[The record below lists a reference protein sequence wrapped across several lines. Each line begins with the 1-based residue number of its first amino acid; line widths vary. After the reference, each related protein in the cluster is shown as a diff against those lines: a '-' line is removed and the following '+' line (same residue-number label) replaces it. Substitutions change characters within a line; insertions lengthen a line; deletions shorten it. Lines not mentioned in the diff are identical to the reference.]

1 LVYELLKTLFVDS
14 CPACGGPSDSGF
26 CAICATEFARVPNAC
41 ARCGLARPVAQCP
54 REQAPWHIDAT
65 VAPFSYGAPLDHYVH
80 ALKYRGVR
88 LLGRALGLL
97 LSPSVGPPS
106 DAVDALVAVPLHGA
120 RLRERGYN
128 QALEIAR
135 ALSRAHR
142 LPVLEHG
149 IARTAATATQTGQGA
164 RERRASMTGA
174 FRVERSLA
182 GQRIAIV
189 DDVVTTGATVNALA
203 VELRAAGATSCC
215 VFAVARTPE
224 PAQGRKV

>member
-1 LVYELLKTLFVDS
+1 MVYRFLKELFVES
-14 CPACGGPSDSGF
+14 CPACGGPSSAGF
-26 CAICATEFARVPNAC
+26 CAICSTEFARVTNAC
-41 ARCGLARPVAQCP
+41 SRCGLARPVAHCP
-54 REQAPWHIDAT
+54 LEQAPWHIAAT
-65 VAPFSYGAPLDHYVH
+65 VAPFSYGAPLDHYVQ
-80 ALKYRGVR
+80 ALKYRGMR

-97 LSPSVGPPS
+97 LVPSVSGPS
-106 DAVDALVAVPLHGA
+106 RDVDALVAVPLHGA

-135 ALSRAHR
+135 ALSHELR

-149 IARTAATATQTGQGA
+149 IERRIFTAAQTRQGA
-164 RERRASMTGA
+164 RERRASMTHA

-182 GQRIAIV
+182 GRRIAIV

-203 VELRAAGATSCC
+203 AELRAAGAAQCR

-224 PAQGRKV
+224 PAQPRNV